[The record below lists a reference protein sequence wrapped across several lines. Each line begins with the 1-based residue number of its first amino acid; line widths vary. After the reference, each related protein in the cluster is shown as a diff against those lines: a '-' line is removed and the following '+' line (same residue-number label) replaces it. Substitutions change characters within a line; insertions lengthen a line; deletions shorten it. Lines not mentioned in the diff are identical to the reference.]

1 MSKAGVQ
8 VDTVSLDAGHALMAE
23 QPDATLDALFGF
35 ATRQEHARE

>member
-1 MSKAGVQ
+1 
-8 VDTVSLDAGHALMAE
+8 MAE